1 MTVLRCIEKPYVCV
15 FYVLVKFF
23 GDEWRAV
30 LVMSLFQGILIGAL
44 VCGVALV
51 TGHTPLLI
59 PKLTLAV
66 GTLFVYAITP
76 YVFVRKARWHRYKAE
91 FDRYS
96 RAKSK
101 MASVAVWCGFVL
113 ATYAGISV
121 IKAAI
126 H

>member
-1 MTVLRCIEKPYVCV
+1 MTVLQCIEKPYVYV
-15 FYVLVKFF
+15 FYVLVEFF
-23 GDEWRAV
+23 VDEWRAV
-30 LVMSLFQGILIGAL
+30 LVMTVFQGILIGGL

-66 GTLFVYAITP
+66 GTLVVYAVTQ
-76 YVFVRKARWHRYKAE
+76 YVLVRRVQRYKAE
-91 FDRYS
+91 FDQYS

-113 ATYAGISV
+113 ATYAGISLIKSV
-121 IKAAI
+121 I